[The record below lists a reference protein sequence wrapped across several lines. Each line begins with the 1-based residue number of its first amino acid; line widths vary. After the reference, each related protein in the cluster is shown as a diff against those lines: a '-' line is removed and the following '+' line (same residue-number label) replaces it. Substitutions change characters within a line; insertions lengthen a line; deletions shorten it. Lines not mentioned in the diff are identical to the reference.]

1 MLAVFT
7 YGFDI
12 AESNFNEK
20 QLELHTLSDYEHLIQ
35 QASETH
41 FVKEDQLNTL
51 REWRK
56 NPSTWQNK

>member
-56 NPSTWQNK
+56 NPSTWQN